1 MSDKKAPAPSF
12 DFELVVIHQFG
23 FNERGKRIAD
33 PQEIASVIGTENER
47 FCHKVAKEDPQ

>member
-1 MSDKKAPAPSF
+1 MAEKKAAAPSF

-33 PQEIASVIGTENER
+33 PQEIAEVIGTENER
-47 FCHKVAKEDPQ
+47 FCHKVAKQPE

>member
-1 MSDKKAPAPSF
+1 MAEKKAAASAF

-23 FNERGKRIAD
+23 FNERGKRIND